1 MALQDRASDE
11 TAQLFELK
19 SYKLRQEFELYQLP
33 ELLWEF
39 LAEIKDGL
47 ELMTANYSYGN
58 GEVTIDLSDL
68 EKLDFY
74 FSHPE
79 LIDYYL
85 IYFTRKYLD
94 VELSGRFWR
103 NNDLVFWYE
112 TVDLIEMFDELS

>member
-94 VELSGRFWR
+94 IELSDRSFR
-103 NNDLVFWYE
+103 HNDLVFWYE
-112 TVDLIEMFDELS
+112 TVELIESFNELS